1 MYKHLLVAYDE
12 TDGSK
17 KALDE
22 ALKLTKLSPDTKL
35 TVLHVSDDKGT
46 GPDATRDNY
55 TPTHALAD
63 TAPGFDNQ
71 YMGNLSASRDEKL
84 NSHRMV
90 DNDQG
95 ISAPSST
102 HSVLNNVK
110 EKLNPYQLDIDYVH
124 LSGSEAKRI
133 CEYAK
138 DHNADLVL
146 VGNSGKSNLKKWVLG
161 SVSEKIAHDCETS
174 VLVVK

>member
-1 MYKHLLVAYDE
+1 MYKHLLLAYDE

-35 TVLHVSDDKGT
+35 TILYVSEEKGT
-46 GPDATRDNY
+46 TETRDHY

-71 YMGNLSASRDEKL
+71 YMGNLSVSRDEKL
-84 NSHRMV
+84 NSNKLV
-90 DNDQG
+90 DNSQG
-95 ISAPSST
+95 ISAPSSP
-102 HSVLNNVK
+102 HAVLRNAK
-110 EKLNPYQLDIDYVH
+110 EKLDPYQLNINYVH
-124 LSGSEAKRI
+124 LSGTEAKRI

-138 DHNADLVL
+138 DSNADLVL
-146 VGNSGKSNLKKWVLG
+146 VGNTGKSNLKKWVLG
-161 SVSEKIAHDCETS
+161 SVSEKVAHNCETS
-174 VLVVK
+174 VLLVK

>member
-35 TVLHVSDDKGT
+35 TVLYVSEEKGT
-46 GPDATRDNY
+46 TETRDHY
-55 TPTHALAD
+55 TPTHAIAD

-84 NSHRMV
+84 NSNSTG
-90 DNDQG
+90 DNSQG
-95 ISAPSST
+95 ITAPSSS
-102 HSVLNNVK
+102 HAVLRNVK
-110 EKLNPYQLDIDYVH
+110 EKLNPYQLNINYVH

-138 DHNADLVL
+138 ENNADLVL
-146 VGNSGKSNLKKWVLG
+146 VGNTGKSNLKKWVLG
-161 SVSEKIAHDCETS
+161 SVSEKVAHNCETS
-174 VLVVK
+174 VMLVK

>member
-35 TVLHVSDDKGT
+35 TLLYVSEEKGT
-46 GPDATRDNY
+46 METRDNY

-71 YMGNLSASRDEKL
+71 YMGNLSLSRDEKL
-84 NSHRMV
+84 HSNKAV
-90 DNDQG
+90 ENKQG
-95 ISAPSST
+95 ITAPSSS
-102 HSVLNNVK
+102 HAVLRNAK
-110 EKLNPYQLDIDYVH
+110 EKLAHYQLNINYVH
-124 LSGSEAKRI
+124 LSGTEAKRI

-138 DHNADLVL
+138 DSNADLVL
-146 VGNSGKSNLKKWVLG
+146 VGNTGKSNLKKWVLG
-161 SVSEKIAHDCETS
+161 SVSEKVAHNCETS
-174 VLVVK
+174 VLLVK

>member
-35 TVLHVSDDKGT
+35 TVLHVSDDKGM
-46 GPDATRDNY
+46 GPDSTRDNY

-63 TAPGFDNQ
+63 TAPGPDNQ
-71 YMGNLSASRDEKL
+71 YMGNLSVSRDEKL
-84 NSHRMV
+84 HSHRVV
-90 DNDQG
+90 DREQG
-95 ISAPSST
+95 ITTPST
-102 HSVLNNVK
+102 HAVLNNAK
-110 EKLNPYQLDIDYVH
+110 EKLSHYQLDIDYIH

-138 DHNADLVL
+138 DHNVDLVL

>member
-35 TVLHVSDDKGT
+35 TILYVSEEKGT
-46 GPDATRDNY
+46 TQTRDNY
-55 TPTHALAD
+55 TPTHAIAD

-84 NSHRMV
+84 NSNRTV
-90 DNDQG
+90 DNNQG
-95 ISAPSST
+95 ITAPSSS
-102 HSVLNNVK
+102 HAVLRNAK
-110 EKLNPYQLDIDYVH
+110 EKLNPYQLNINYVH

-138 DHNADLVL
+138 ENNADLVL
-146 VGNSGKSNLKKWVLG
+146 VGNTGKSNLKKWVLG
-161 SVSEKIAHDCETS
+161 SVSEKVAHNCETS
-174 VLVVK
+174 VMLVK